1 MTSNKFNKYN
11 FDNLSSTGP
20 TALKVLRKKVE
31 KQIDS
36 YVTLLQFVKTGLV
49 KSVTSNFL
57 LFDKLNCIQILFNF
71 FYLRCSLFL
80 SGIQE
85 KALYWACIPC
95 VSPVLNAKIKQY
107 KCRIAR

>member
-11 FDNLSSTGP
+11 FDNLSST
-20 TALKVLRKKVE
+20 ALKVLRKKVE
-31 KQIDS
+31 KQFDS

-49 KSVTSNFL
+49 KGVTSNFL

-80 SGIQE
+80 SGIHE
-85 KALYWACIPC
+85 KALNWACIPC
-95 VSPVLNAKIKQY
+95 ISPVLNAKIKHY